1 MVLDSTQW
9 LFSVTEDRMLPIMI
23 SDGEQRAD
31 GTVKVLNNNEVQ
43 RTGSSDYF
51 CLIVT
56 KLIIM

>member
-1 MVLDSTQW
+1 
-9 LFSVTEDRMLPIMI
+9 MI